1 MTSQISHT
9 FSCTAFPCTELH
21 NAGRYELRQPKR
33 INQVGQ
39 SRRRFAAL
47 ILCATFLLSGV
58 SPVEAQSRPKIG
70 EVNDRL
76 IRVENIL
83 DQSLLD
89 LLQQI
94 QRLEQEMRVLR
105 GELEGQTN
113 EISQLEKRL
122 EANSADYQRQ
132 LSDLQQQLD
141 AAPRQDLSGES
152 GGDGSSSSGSGEIL
166 EVLDPGDETAAAREA
181 VASDADATA
190 ANATEAETE
199 AYRSAY
205 DLLESDRFDE
215 AIAAFEDFLST
226 FPISPYADNA
236 LYWQGE
242 AMYAK
247 RSFEDAIVNFNV
259 LIESFKT
266 SPKVPDAKLKIGYAL
281 YEQSRFKD
289 ARAILESVTS
299 DYSGRAAA
307 VLAQKRL
314 DEMDQRGL

>member
-1 MTSQISHT
+1 MTCRNQQPV
-9 FSCTAFPCTELH
+9 FSNRKLNT
-21 NAGRYELRQPKR
+21 AGRLRSANSTKR
-33 INQVGQ
+33 ISTV
-39 SRRRFAAL
+39 
-47 ILCATFLLSGV
+47 LLAV
-58 SPVEAQSRPKIG
+58 SFVLFSVSQAQAQSRPKIG
-70 EVNDRL
+70 DVNNRL

-94 QRLEQEMRVLR
+94 QKLEQEVRILR
-105 GELEGQTN
+105 GELEGQSN
-113 EISQLEKRL
+113 EISQLSKRL
-122 EANSADYQRQ
+122 KSSSSDYQRQ
-132 LSDLQQQLD
+132 ISDLQKQLD
-141 AAPRQDLSGES
+141 AAPPAPQALSGES
-152 GGDGSSSSGSGEIL
+152 GGDGEIL
-166 EVLDPGDETAAAREA
+166 EVLDPSNETGAARAA
-181 VASDADATA
+181 VGGDADATA
-190 ANATEAETE
+190 SEATQEETD
-199 AYRSAY
+199 AYRNAY

-215 AIAAFEDFLST
+215 SIAAFEDFLGT

-259 LIESFKT
+259 LIESFRD
-266 SPKVPDAKLKIGYAL
+266 SPKVPDAKLKIAFAL

-289 ARAILESVTS
+289 ARIMLESVTS

-307 VLAQKRL
+307 VLAKKRL